1 MNIMSDTSYP
11 LVSIGVPVFNG
22 EKTLEDAIECLL
34 KQDYSNLEI
43 IISDNASTDAT
54 QNICEKYSRNESRI
68 KYFRTEENLGAI
80 WNFNHVFELSTGK
93 YFMWAAHDD
102 LRESSFVSSCVDK
115 LEQHPDA
122 VLCQA
127 HTGNYIEGNDEVL
140 YVANLDSFDN
150 EISLSERYRETLKCF
165 PATAI
170 YGVYR
175 SSAVRKTHLYE
186 NCIATDLAFIQELSM
201 YGRFIQVPRVLFKYY
216 ARKEWNTVEQD
227 FYCFIGKKNK
237 PWWYLPFVV
246 LFFNH
251 WNRIASSQNL
261 VRTKILLW
269 LVLINHE
276 ASRIIFRTMIKITG
290 KICPDDMKENLGRAI
305 YMRWMHNPNINIVN
319 TSLYMERVIK
329 PVLRWWA

>member
-1 MNIMSDTSYP
+1 MSDTSYP

-22 EKTLEDAIECLL
+22 EKSLENAIECLL
-34 KQDYSNLEI
+34 EQDYPNLEI

-127 HTGNYIEGNDEVL
+127 HTANYIEGNDEVL

-175 SSAVRKTHLYE
+175 SSAVHKTQLYQ

-201 YGRFIQVPRVLFKYY
+201 YGQFIQVPRVLFKYY

-227 FYCFIGKKNK
+227 FYFFIGKKYK

-251 WNRIASSQNL
+251 WNRIASSQNSI
-261 VRTKILLW
+261 RTKILLFGV
-269 LVLINHE
+269 LVNHE
-276 ASRIIFRTMIKITG
+276 ISRIAFRATLKFTG
-290 KICPDDMKENLGRAI
+290 LICPGNMKESMGHAI
-305 YMRWMHNPNINIVN
+305 YMRWMHNPNIKIVN
-319 TSLYMERVIK
+319 TGLYMERVIK
-329 PVLRWWA
+329 PMLRWWA